1 MKTKQTAVEY
11 LLKKW
16 FSNNRLLFY
25 TDFEKAIKIEEKQI
39 YDADTIQN
47 KAKKEKKRKEDFS
60 KWFSE
65 MWDISMKNHPDHAED
80 WNSY

>member
-1 MKTKQTAVEY
+1 MITKKTAVEY

-39 YDADTIQN
+39 YDADTIKN
-47 KAKKEKKRKEDFS
+47 KAKEEKKREKDFS
-60 KWFSE
+60 KWFE
-65 MWDISMKNHPDHAED
+65 KAWDISMKTQDEHMED